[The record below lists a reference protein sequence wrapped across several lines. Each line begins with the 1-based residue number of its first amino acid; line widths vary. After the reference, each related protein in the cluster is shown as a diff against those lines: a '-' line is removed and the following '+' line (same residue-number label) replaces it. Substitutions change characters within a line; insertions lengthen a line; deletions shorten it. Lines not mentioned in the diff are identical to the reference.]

1 MTSAYPYASYY
12 GPSAYLKKGEIPGNN
27 YFHNPTRDYHGGRAA
42 QHHAEMRQIALKT
55 VNEVVPPMIEEICVK
70 ICTAALEDVIGAI
83 EWDIEEIVNVSFD
96 DMHNVFNSEKFR
108 KVISTKI
115 MDSIKKNLN
124 NPNIRIK

>member
-12 GPSAYLKKGEIPGNN
+12 GPSAYVKKGEIPGNN

-55 VNEVVPPMIEEICVK
+55 VNEVVPQMIEETCVK

-83 EWDIEEIVNVSFD
+83 EWNIEEVINVSFD
-96 DMHNVFNSEKFR
+96 DMHNVFNSEKYR

>member
-12 GPSAYLKKGEIPGNN
+12 GPSAYVKKGEIPGNN

-42 QHHAEMRQIALKT
+42 QHHAEMRQIALAT
-55 VNEVVPPMIEEICVK
+55 INEVVPPMINDICIQ
-70 ICTAALEDVIGAI
+70 ICTEALQDVIGAI
-83 EWDIEEIVNVSFD
+83 EWDIEEIVNISFD

-115 MDSIKKNLN
+115 MDSIQKNLN
-124 NPNIRIK
+124 NRRRK